1 MSFPERVYFT
11 VHDTAAR
18 WGCSI
23 AEIAGWADAG
33 KLKILTG
40 IVPVHCGEEIIGGK
54 VELSP
59 MELLPLFRRCGS
71 GPSCG
76 MARRIRPVG
85 RKDWLLITDPAD
97 GVPVATADLLIMT
110 SDIRDFEARHPRF
123 GLPGRAGPSDDGDFD
138 WVAMNTEI
146 VRRVYEEGLPRSQ
159 GDWVRELQDWFSER
173 TEDGKF
179 PDERSIRRR
188 LNPILRAVRFK
199 HPKR

>member
-11 VHDTAAR
+11 VHDAAAHL
-18 WGCSI
+18 GCSI

-33 KLKILTG
+33 ELQILTG
-40 IVPVHCGEEIIGGK
+40 IAPVHCGEEIIGGK
-54 VELSP
+54 VALSP

-71 GPSCG
+71 GPSSG
-76 MARRIRPVG
+76 MVRRIRPIG

-123 GLPGRAGPSDDGDFD
+123 GASGRAGPSDDGDFD

-159 GDWVRELQDWFSER
+159 GDWVRELQDWFAGR
-173 TEDGKF
+173 TEDGTF
-179 PDERSIRRR
+179 PDESSIRRR
-188 LNPILRAVRFK
+188 LSPILRALKFK